1 MEDYVIECSPEDGC
15 QRCNEARV
23 LVAALKNPSP
33 SSATAEEILANHI
46 DKESMD
52 ELSVNVWPDMLEA
65 MTEFAALQ
73 RKPQSTAEGA
83 EAVIES
89 RIKHF
94 NSNHHTYEGKE
105 LRAALDTIRRLVPP
119 ENFATQQQPPAEGAV
134 KPYAY
139 MCPVCCGNGLV
150 PNGFYNTVTGIG
162 STTSITPETC
172 RSCNGTG
179 VVFFTLHAQKIAD
192 KMVSERLREELI
204 SLSVWLLPLQGK
216 AGGIIEATIVI
227 DEYLKSRER

>member
-119 ENFATQQQPPAEGAV
+119 ENFATQPQPTAEGAEEIN
-134 KPYAY
+134 KMIGQTKDSISKRYNKNY
-139 MCPVCCGNGLV
+139 WEILGDYHSNGRL
-150 PNGFYNTVTGIG
+150 
-162 STTSITPETC
+162 TTNDFIDELL
-172 RSCNGTG
+172 NE
-179 VVFFTLHAQKIAD
+179 FATLHAHKIAD

-204 SLSVWLLPLQGK
+204 KFVTWYDTYDGEIQMI
-216 AGGIIEATIVI
+216 AV
-227 DEYLKSRER
+227 DNYLKSRDNGSR